1 MTPTVAGN
9 PRKVL
14 IAIASGQLGPSPSN
28 AALAELA
35 GIGERTAS
43 RHIAAL
49 ARQGLIVIERRAPN
63 AHGPGSDPVGR
74 SLYITADGKLA
85 LT

>member
-9 PRKVL
+9 AHKVL

-28 AALAELA
+28 AALAALV

-49 ARQGLIVIERRAPN
+49 ARQGLITVERRAPN
-63 AHGPGSDPVGR
+63 AYGPGSDPVGR
-74 SLYITADGKLA
+74 SLYVTTDGNLA
-85 LT
+85 LK